1 MIRKIFSLACFGIGV
16 FMYSGANA
24 IEYTAID
31 NAPIEK
37 LIKACEAGDGDICR
51 RVARAYFYG
60 NNVKIDFKNA
70 VLYHQKACD
79 LDVGGSCNNLGY
91 SYQEGLGV
99 NVDME
104 KSCYAYL
111 KGCNLNNNLAC
122 INLANLY
129 RDDDYGIP
137 RNKDKAALLYAK
149 ALKISEEK
157 CADDDTEGCRGL
169 AILYNYGRGVKQ
181 SDEK

>member
-1 MIRKIFSLACFGIGV
+1 MTVKQDFQVSICKLQFRLTMLRLIYMIRKIFSLACFGIGV

-70 VLYHQKACD
+70 VLYHQKAWMWAAAAITSATAIRKVWAWT
-79 LDVGGSCNNLGY
+79 LIW
-91 SYQEGLGV
+91 
-99 NVDME
+99 
-104 KSCYAYL
+104 KSPAM
-111 KGCNLNNNLAC
+111 
-122 INLANLY
+122 
-129 RDDDYGIP
+129 P
-137 RNKDKAALLYAK
+137 
-149 ALKISEEK
+149 
-157 CADDDTEGCRGL
+157 T
-169 AILYNYGRGVKQ
+169 
-181 SDEK
+181 